1 MKKTIKI
8 ESESEEDEDEDSD
21 AGSDDISKLESIKM
35 DSNKNSHKEEESKF
49 ERCNGD

>member
-35 DSNKNSHKEEESKF
+35 DSNTFLDLKIKIV
-49 ERCNGD
+49 